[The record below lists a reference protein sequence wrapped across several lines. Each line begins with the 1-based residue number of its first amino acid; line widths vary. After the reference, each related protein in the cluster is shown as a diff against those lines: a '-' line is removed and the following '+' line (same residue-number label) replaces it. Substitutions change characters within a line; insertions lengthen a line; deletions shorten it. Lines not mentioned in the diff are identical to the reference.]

1 MITSFQ
7 IAEYRDE
14 CYYCRNWIDMKV
26 PLLDLSRFNKE
37 VVDEWLEQ
45 VRHIIE
51 SGRILDGP
59 YKKDF
64 EKKFAQYLS
73 VKHCLGVASGTDAIF
88 LSLKTL
94 DIGPGDEVIT
104 HANAFIA
111 DIEPIIALGAT
122 PVLVDKSADDY
133 GPDLD
138 QLRTAINKKTKAILI
153 VHLLGIPCQ
162 MDELIKISRDS
173 GVPII
178 EDASQA
184 QGASINAKKVG
195 SFGRISAFSL
205 GPVKNLRAVGDAGA
219 IVTDDNNLYEKIK
232 QLAIH
237 GQKSKYV
244 HTIYGWNSRLDEI
257 QAAWLLFGLKVLDE
271 RNKRRFEIYQRY
283 KQAFENLPLT
293 PMHAP
298 TNGESVYHQGV
309 FYTNDRDA
317 FKKYLSE
324 MEIGHGMYYPDSLHT
339 QEAWSNLNLPA
350 GSFPRAEKYSK
361 EHIALPVFAELTEE
375 EIAYVISSVKNFF
388 NR

>member
-1 MITSFQ
+1 
-7 IAEYRDE
+7 
-14 CYYCRNWIDMKV
+14 MKV

-45 VRHIIE
+45 VRKIVE

-64 EKKFAQYLS
+64 EKAFAKYLG

-88 LSLKTL
+88 LSLKAL

-111 DIEPIIALGAT
+111 DIEPIIALGAA
-122 PVLVDKSADDY
+122 PILVDKSADDY
-133 GPDLD
+133 GPDLE
-138 QLRTAINKKTKAILI
+138 QLKTLINEKTKAILV
-153 VHLLGIPCQ
+153 VHLLGVPSK
-162 MDELIKISRDS
+162 MDALIKISQDS

-184 QGASINAKKVG
+184 QGASINGKKAG
-195 SFGRISAFSL
+195 SLGKMGVFSL
-205 GPVKNLRAVGDAGA
+205 GPVKNLRALGDAGA
-219 IVTDDNNLYEKIK
+219 ISTNDSTLFEKIR

-271 RNKRRFEIYQRY
+271 RNKKRIDIYKRY
-283 KQAFENLPLT
+283 KKAFKDLPLT
-293 PMHAP
+293 PMHEP
-298 TNGESVYHQGV
+298 LNSKPVYHQGI
-309 FYTNDRDA
+309 FCTEDRDT
-317 FKKYLSE
+317 FKKYLDKQ
-324 MEIGHGMYYPDSLHT
+324 EISNGAYYPYPLHV
-339 QEAWSNLNLPA
+339 QEAWSNSNLLP
-350 GSFPRAEKYSK
+350 GSFPRAEKYARD
-361 EHIALPVFAELTEE
+361 HIAIPVFAELTEE
-375 EIAYVISSVKNFF
+375 EIECIISSVRSFF
-388 NR
+388 NK

>member
-1 MITSFQ
+1 
-7 IAEYRDE
+7 
-14 CYYCRNWIDMKV
+14 MKV

-37 VVDEWLEQ
+37 IVEEWLEQ
-45 VRHIIE
+45 VRHILE

-64 EKKFAQYLS
+64 EETFAKYLG

-88 LSLKTL
+88 LSLMAL

-122 PVLVDKSADDY
+122 PILVDKSANDY
-133 GPDLD
+133 GPDLE
-138 QLRTAINKKTKAILI
+138 QLKTVINKKTKAILV
-153 VHLLGIPCQ
+153 VHLLGVPSE
-162 MDELIKISRDS
+162 MDELINISRES
-173 GVPII
+173 GIPII

-184 QGASINAKKVG
+184 QGASIDGKKVG
-195 SFGRISAFSL
+195 SMGKIGAFSL

-219 IVTDDNNLYEKIK
+219 IVTNDIELYEKIK

-271 RNKRRFEIYQRY
+271 RNNRRVEIYDRY
-283 KQAFENLPLT
+283 KEAFKALALTSMHSPL
-293 PMHAP
+293 
-298 TNGESVYHQGV
+298 NGRSVYHQGV

-317 FKKYLSE
+317 FKKYLKE
-324 MEIGHGMYYPDSLHT
+324 KEIGHGMYYPESLHT
-339 QEAWSNLNLPA
+339 QEAWSNLHRPA
-350 GSFPRAEKYSK
+350 LSFPMAEKYSK

-375 EIAYVISSVKNFF
+375 EIEYIILSVRDFF
-388 NR
+388 NK